1 MDIKATLTGQEI
13 LVPLNRLRPSKRNVR
28 KTGGGSVKTLARSIE
43 RLGVLQNLIVTAA
56 PDGKHY
62 EVEAGKRRL
71 KALLHLLWRK
81 RISPKYEVRCL
92 LVPDAS
98 ASTVSLAENVQ
109 RESLSPIDEL
119 LAWKALVDEG
129 QSTEDIAADFGVTPL
144 VVQRRLKLANVSPR
158 LLDEYRKER
167 ITLDQLMALAITD
180 DHRAQ
185 EAAFYEAP
193 EWQREPKVLRE
204 RLTAEDVDA
213 ARDPVARFVGAAYE
227 QAGGGMR
234 KDLFA
239 DAGQGIYLTDRA
251 LLDRLAAERLAEV
264 GKAVEAE
271 GWYRLEVV
279 PRTVAS
285 DLYGF
290 QRIVPKRRKPTA
302 REAKRIERLRKQA
315 AQVVDKLHAEEGVEE
330 TEGEA
335 LVREHERIN
344 AELEAI
350 NDGLAVY
357 SQKAK
362 AQAGAVVTVDGL
374 GRAVVHRGLVR
385 EADAKQARAED
396 GEAGAEGRP
405 GKKAKTGANPTL
417 SEKLARQL
425 SAHRTAAIQAEL
437 AAQPTVALVAVV
449 HRLALPTFYRER
461 HGSPLQLSCTPQNRL
476 DRFAPDL
483 PESQAAKALTKAR
496 QAWQAKLP
504 EDPAGLFAALKKLP
518 QDELLA
524 LLAVCAAGCVD
535 AVSGSEA
542 DDRGNELA
550 QALGLDMAQWWTPTA
565 AGYFGH
571 VSKAR
576 IFEAIQS
583 FAPKHIDQLNL
594 TKKPELAKRAE
605 ELAAGTGW
613 LPPMLRKAA

>member
-1 MDIKATLTGQEI
+1 MDMKATPTGQEV

-56 PDGKHY
+56 SDGKHY

-119 LAWKALVDEG
+119 LAWKALADEG
-129 QSTEDIAADFGVTPL
+129 QSIEDIAADFGVTPL

-180 DHRAQ
+180 DHGVQ

-193 EWQREPKVLRE
+193 EWQREPKALRE
-204 RLTAEDVDA
+204 RLTVEDVDA

-227 QAGGGMR
+227 QAGGGTR

-239 DAGQGIYLTDRA
+239 DAGQGVYLTDRA

-271 GWYRLEVV
+271 GWSWLEVV

-302 REAKRIERLRKQA
+302 KEARRIERLRKQA
-315 AQVVDKLHAEEGVEE
+315 GQIVDKLHAEDGVEE
-330 TEGEA
+330 AEGEA
-335 LVREHERIN
+335 LVREHERIS

-350 NDGLAVY
+350 NEGLAIY
-357 SQKAK
+357 PQKAK
-362 AQAGAVVTVDGL
+362 AQAGAVVTVDGQ

-385 EADAKQARAED
+385 SADAKRAQSED
-396 GEAGAEGRP
+396 AEVGGRP
-405 GKKAKTGANPTL
+405 GKKAKAGANSTL

-425 SAHRTAAIQAEL
+425 SAHRTAALQAEL
-437 AAQPTVALVAVV
+437 ARQPAVALAAVV
-449 HRLALPTFYRER
+449 HRLALPLFYKER
-461 HGSPLQLSCTPQNRL
+461 HGSPLQVSCTPQDRL

-483 PESQAAKALTKAR
+483 PESPAAKALAEVR

-504 EDPAGLFAALKKLP
+504 EDPAGLFAALRELP

-524 LLAVCAAGCVD
+524 LLAVCAAGCID
-535 AVSGSEA
+535 AVSGQEA
-542 DDRGNELA
+542 DDRGKELA
-550 QALGLDMAQWWTPTA
+550 QALDVDMAQWWTPTA

-576 IFEAIQS
+576 IFEAIKS
-583 FAPKHIDQLNL
+583 FAPKHVDQLNL
-594 TKKPELAKRAE
+594 SKKPELAKRAE